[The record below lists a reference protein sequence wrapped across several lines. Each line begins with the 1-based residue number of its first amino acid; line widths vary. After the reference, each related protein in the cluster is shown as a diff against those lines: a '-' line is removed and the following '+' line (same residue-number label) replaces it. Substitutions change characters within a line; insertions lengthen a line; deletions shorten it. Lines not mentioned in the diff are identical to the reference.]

1 VPCCLSESPVGF
13 YRGLSASLLRQAIY
27 SPARFG
33 LFEAMMGGRWL
44 SFLSGRRSSSGT
56 PPPAATLEKLTA
68 SMMAGAFGGLLSS
81 PADLVM
87 VRMQADGRLARD
99 VQRGYSGVLGGLRA
113 VIEEGG
119 LRGLLRGAT
128 PNVQRG
134 MVTTAAQFTAYDFF
148 KTFVSRNLPQLGDG
162 FAQHLTASLMAGVV
176 VASCAC
182 PFDVLRSRMMNS
194 AKAPPVVATVGGAAA
209 VAAGAPGPVQSVY
222 VYAYRSTWECAV
234 QTARKEGVR
243 GFYKGFLP
251 YYMRVGPQVALMFVF
266 FEQIQKV
273 YGRVIE

>member
-1 VPCCLSESPVGF
+1 M
-13 YRGLSASLLRQAIY
+13 SASLLRQAIY

-44 SFLSGRRSSSGT
+44 SFLSGRRESSGAA
-56 PPPAATLEKLTA
+56 PPAATLEKLTA
-68 SMMAGAFGGLLSS
+68 SMLAGAFGGLLSS

-119 LRGLLRGAT
+119 VRGLLRGAT

-148 KTFVSRNLPQLGDG
+148 KTFVRQNIPQLGDG

-194 AKAPPVVATVGGAAA
+194 AKAPPVVPTVPGAAA
-209 VAAGAPGPVQSVY
+209 AAAAAGAAPGPVQSVY

-234 QTARKEGVR
+234 QTARKEGAR

-251 YYMRVGPQVALMFVF
+251 YYMRVGPQVTLMFVF
-266 FEQIQKV
+266 FEQIQKI